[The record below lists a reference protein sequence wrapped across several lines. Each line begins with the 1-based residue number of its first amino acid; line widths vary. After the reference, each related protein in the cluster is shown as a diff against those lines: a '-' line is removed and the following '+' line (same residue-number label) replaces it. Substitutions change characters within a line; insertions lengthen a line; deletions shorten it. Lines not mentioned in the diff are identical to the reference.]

1 MAHSL
6 NFNVMASTSWYA
18 YTVTL
23 ELTTLLQ
30 IREIDCDGNLQRVLR
45 GGGDCSILPVQ
56 IGKERPPPEQVQV
69 HVPMDCY
76 EWYKE
81 LKMECPGC
89 GILRCKRDWTP
100 AQWDTQDPCIH
111 GRQFC
116 MVCDQWT
123 QLQGQHRSQGARSS
137 STFGISLQEP
147 QAGCLIGILFHG
159 LWNIPHFNRSVF
171 HPKKN

>member
-1 MAHSL
+1 MLILLLL
-6 NFNVMASTSWYA
+6 NWQLCFKFEKLIAMGTCSECYEAAGIQW
-18 YTVTL
+18 
-23 ELTTLLQ
+23 
-30 IREIDCDGNLQRVLR
+30 C
-45 GGGDCSILPVQ
+45 CSILPVQ